1 MWKVENPQLKEE
13 YERKAAR
20 EKERV
25 QREREQYEAM
35 YGKPESK
42 KKRKRNFR
50 KNYELL
56 KKYVNSRDTFNIN
69 EDSDSDSGTASVRY
83 NAHDSSSEA
92 HRSKGSRTNKTF
104 I

>member
-92 HRSKGSRTNKTF
+92 QRSKGSRTNKTF